1 MPLSSDH
8 LSKFRDSLPCELQ
21 IFVKDVRDLQG
32 KKIPIA
38 VRTWSTIKDVKDR
51 LQQLLHV
58 PPGAQRLYFGPLLT
72 SGKELPNYRSL
83 HDAGIYRSGE
93 CLFLCII
100 GNVGCNQ
107 ISISSLSTSA
117 SSDICIMSSVLDKA
131 PRRMRR
137 IVEEARRS
145 FAVGIKPVLVPD
157 GSGGTYFLHNTR
169 KAPVGVFKPS
179 DEEPY
184 AVNNPR
190 GYVQQADGF
199 DCDTDGLRK
208 GIQPGESCIRE
219 VAAYLL
225 DHRGFSNVPATTL
238 VSARHQGL
246 NSNSSALAEGVSAVG
261 EHFLGSIPLQPMKK
275 VGSYQEFIRAECSMD
290 DMSYSKLSDYE
301 VQKIAILDIRLLNA
315 DRNGANLL
323 VRRKP
328 NNALEL
334 VPIDHGYCLR
344 ASADVSWFDWC
355 WLDWPQLKKP
365 LSKDIKDYVLNL
377 DIEADA
383 CLLLQSLQIGE
394 EALDYFRVSSKLLKT
409 CVKSGFS
416 LYDIATMCCR
426 QDNSGSEKSKLE
438 KICVQ
443 AKELATYAIENGRW
457 DHTAASAAL
466 GNHLAESS
474 PKFNGICLP
483 SLINDDFTVTLPLPS
498 VAALT
503 LSSDSSSDTG
513 DQTIDCEDW
522 AANVVARV
530 NFMKVE
536 KVRSLSTSSSGSVSS
551 PDMALQGPLGFWV
564 VRPGADVDDDS
575 WSTSSASSPTRSSLS
590 AFEQFNDSKLSV
602 FSEEDEDEFQM
613 LPPVSITPQKPSMNG
628 LVRSQSCNS
637 FPLKNQGLMTLSPSK
652 GVDVRKQGV
661 PSMQFKIHF
670 FKFIDLLIEREVATS
685 MKSNKQEY
693 F

>member
-1 MPLSSDH
+1 MHVSSGH
-8 LSKFRDSLPCELQ
+8 LSKLRDSVPCELQ

-58 PPGAQRLYFGPLLT
+58 PPGSQRLYFGPLLT

-83 HDAGIYRSGE
+83 HDAGIYRSDE
-93 CLFLCII
+93 CLFLDIV
-100 GNVGCNQ
+100 GNMGCNQ
-107 ISISSLSTSA
+107 ISISSLSASA
-117 SSDICIMSSVLDKA
+117 LSDICIMPSVLDKA
-131 PRRMRR
+131 PRRVRR

-190 GYVQQADGF
+190 GYVQQGDGF
-199 DCDTDGLRK
+199 DQDPGGLRE

-225 DHRGFSNVPATTL
+225 DHKGFSNVPATTL
-238 VSARHQGL
+238 VSARHQGF
-246 NSNSSALAEGVSAVG
+246 NSNSSALAERVSAVG
-261 EHFLGSIPLQPMKK
+261 EHLLGSTPLQPMKK
-275 VGSYQEFIRAECSMD
+275 VGSCQEFIRAECSMD

-344 ASADVSWFDWC
+344 ASADVAWFDWC
-355 WLDWPQLKKP
+355 WLDWPQVKKP

-383 CLLLQSLQIGE
+383 RFLLQSLQIGE
-394 EALDYFRVSSKLLKT
+394 DALDYFRVSSKILKT
-409 CVKSGFS
+409 CVKSGLR

-426 QDNSGSEKSKLE
+426 QDSSGSEQSKLE
-438 KICVQ
+438 KICSQ
-443 AKELATYAIENGRW
+443 ARELATYAIENGRW
-457 DHTAASAAL
+457 DHTAASDAL
-466 GNHLAESS
+466 RNHLAESN
-474 PKFNGICLP
+474 PKFNRISLP
-483 SLINDDFTVTLPLPS
+483 SLINDDFTGGITLPS
-498 VAALT
+498 VEPLT

-513 DQTIDCEDW
+513 DQPIDCEDW
-522 AANVVARV
+522 AANIVAKV
-530 NFMKVE
+530 NLMKHE
-536 KVRSLSTSSSGSVSS
+536 KVRSLSTSSSGSISS
-551 PDMALQGPLGFWV
+551 RDMPLNGPLGFWV

-575 WSTSSASSPTRSSLS
+575 WSTSSASSPTRMSVLS
-590 AFEQFNDSKLSV
+590 TFEQFNDSKLSV
-602 FSEEDEDEFQM
+602 FSEEDDVFQL
-613 LPPVSITPQKPSMNG
+613 LPPVAITPQKSPPKR

-637 FPLKNQGLMTLSPSK
+637 FPFKTQDFNTVSPSESK
-652 GVDVRKQGV
+652 RIQKQGV
-661 PSMQFKIHF
+661 RSMQFKIHF
-670 FKFIDLLIEREVATS
+670 FKFIDLLIEREVAAS
-685 MKSNKQEY
+685 MKS
-693 F
+693 